1 MLASISSS
9 SQFVAIKMMKKEWQR
24 KIAISRE
31 LRILRLAAGCPFLCH
46 SYAAFQTQL
55 YAYMVM
61 EYASGGSLKQVIN
74 RKGHMETDVITF
86 YTAEIVCGLQ
96 FLHANGIVHR
106 DIKTDNILMTGDG
119 HIKIADFGVA
129 VEDMFGG
136 RKIKGRTG
144 TLKYMAP
151 EVLDMKAY
159 DVGADWWSLGIVICK
174 MASKTDPFSDG
185 SHGDNY
191 TSSVIQDEPIFPE
204 GLSSDLEDLLRK
216 VRILRGGS

>member
-1 MLASISSS
+1 
-9 SQFVAIKMMKKEWQR
+9 
-24 KIAISRE
+24 
-31 LRILRLAAGCPFLCH
+31 
-46 SYAAFQTQL
+46 
-55 YAYMVM
+55 
-61 EYASGGSLKQVIN
+61 
-74 RKGHMETDVITF
+74 
-86 YTAEIVCGLQ
+86 
-96 FLHANGIVHR
+96 
-106 DIKTDNILMTGDG
+106 MTGDG

-174 MASKTDPFSDG
+174 MASKTAPFSDG

-216 VRILRGGS
+216 LLEKDPEKRLGFMENVRKHPVFNSIDWEQLERLKVPPPIQPEELTTKDFRIHFKKPWVPLEPQETKNYSSDKVTLTDFSYLSDTWGS